1 MSNQKTSTE
10 PDPAATAPDFAHF
23 IAENEHGRYCVPQEF
38 AHREVPGILAGGG
51 VYEPDTLAML
61 SELYDGGDIVS
72 GGAFV
77 GDFFPFLC
85 RLLVPGARVVSFE
98 PHPVTLQAARHTIAL
113 NGLDAVDLH
122 PVAVGADAGSLP
134 LQMAR
139 ANGQP
144 LAAAAK
150 LVTEAEAAGNDHV
163 VSVDVVRLDD
173 LVAPDRPVGILHL
186 DIEGHEE
193 PALHG
198 ARDLIARWRPLVVL
212 ETSRRRRDKTIAR
225 YRDVLAGLVPEAG
238 YDLAHLVEA
247 DGNAV
252 YRAGSGPE

>member
-1 MSNQKTSTE
+1 MSNQRT
-10 PDPAATAPDFAHF
+10 PDNPDRAGTAPDFDHF
-23 IAENEHGRYCVPQEF
+23 IAENEHGTYCVPQDF
-38 AHREVPGILAGGG
+38 AHREVPGILAKGG

-61 SELYDGGDIVS
+61 AQIYTGGDIIS

-77 GDFFPFLC
+77 GDFFPFLS
-85 RLLVPGARVVSFE
+85 RLLTDDARVVSFE
-98 PHPVTLQAARHTIAL
+98 PHPVTFQAAQHTLVL
-113 NGLDAVDLH
+113 NNLDAIDLH
-122 PVAVGADAGSLP
+122 PVAVGAQPGTLP

-150 LVTEAEAAGNDHV
+150 LVTEDEARDNDHV
-163 VSVDVVRLDD
+163 VVVDVVRLDD
-173 LVAPDRPVGILHL
+173 LADPDRPVGILHL

-193 PALHG
+193 PALLG
-198 ARDLIARWRPLVVL
+198 ARAVITRWRPLVVL
-212 ETSRRRRDKTIAR
+212 ETSRRRREKTIAR
-225 YRDVLAGLVPEAG
+225 YRDVLADLVPEAV

-252 YRAGSGPE
+252 YRAKPLP